1 MSSWDT
7 ILPHRLLINRSL
19 RKASEGLRSRVD
31 EYQLEYDRKIE
42 RCTVEIEQAA
52 EDKNRNFENIKLSLQ
67 DELSKDS
74 DFFDSVQAGL
84 LEYADMY
91 LRSQYLY
98 KMQEIKRLE
107 RQTLVEYGDFLTKQ
121 MGLIG
126 EEIDIL
132 EARKAKLV
140 LQAKVDDVIELIGL
154 SGCELAI
161 GSNDDAST
169 LLAKVSESLDA
180 CDSDDRL
187 TKFSLLRLRVVLQER
202 ADFLPMIQYISWTIQ
217 QKIQLSR
224 QLSTERR
231 KINSDKDEKKDEL
244 RQVNESLGSLKRL
257 LEEQARTVREYW
269 AIPITQLNVQISFN
283 EKTLKALF
291 DSVNGDQARLRNLF
305 SELKDTNQQIQQ
317 MIDSRSDDSSKW
329 ERLQRQKA
337 AYRDDISSTKARID
351 RMQGQI
357 SQIKSEL
364 AAQKNTRKQ
373 WLDRRQM
380 VYSLCKRNNVYLI
393 SDNNSQETD
402 ECRIIHK
409 RLTELYRIEEVKLA
423 EQRFQEESAQIQ
435 EHKEEKVTEITVQID
450 SAIKSQAKKCAI
462 FKQASAQLTK
472 SKSADKRFF
481 LSKLFSDTEE
491 VAIAKQALKDA
502 ETQKKS
508 ADDHLSKLKAEL
520 AKIITDFDGQIE
532 SARPIP
538 YRPTAREKEEIQ
550 QLENRKNELMD
561 KQSKKISVRKEGY
574 YDRSN

>member
-67 DELSKDS
+67 HELFKDS

-224 QLSTERR
+224 QLSTERS
-231 KINSDKDEKKDEL
+231 KINLDKDEKKDEL

-257 LEEQARTVREYW
+257 LEEQARTVRDYW

-291 DSVNGDQARLRNLF
+291 DSVKGDQARLRNLF

-402 ECRIIHK
+402 ECRIINK
-409 RLTELYRIEEVKLA
+409 RLTELFRIEEVKLA

-450 SAIKSQAKKCAI
+450 SATKSQAEKCAI

-472 SKSADKRFF
+472 SKNADKRFF

-502 ETQKKS
+502 EAQR
-508 ADDHLSKLKAEL
+508 KARM
-520 AKIITDFDGQIE
+520 IICQ
-532 SARPIP
+532 
-538 YRPTAREKEEIQ
+538 
-550 QLENRKNELMD
+550 N
-561 KQSKKISVRKEGY
+561 
-574 YDRSN
+574 